1 MLLFWSKN
9 RERFVAKVVVFGE
22 DREPMIK
29 SPATRV
35 VKLASLPK
43 IDPKQE
49 EDRETRTTRTTST
62 NVCEARRRRC
72 REEEELLILYDK
84 DGN

>member
-1 MLLFWSKN
+1 MKLLFCSKN

-35 VKLASLPK
+35 VNLASLPK
-43 IDPKQE
+43 IERQ
-49 EDRETRTTRTTST
+49 DRSKT
-62 NVCEARRRRC
+62 RRRQRNNNKKNKKHKRLRSSKKTMS
-72 REEEELLILYDK
+72 REGRAFEFV
-84 DGN
+84 

>member
-1 MLLFWSKN
+1 MMLLFCSKN
-9 RERFVAKVVVFGE
+9 RERSVAKVVAFGE

-43 IDPKQE
+43 IERQ
-49 EDRETRTTRTTST
+49 DRFKT
-62 NVCEARRRRC
+62 RRRQRNMNKKHKHLRSSKNSMS
-72 REEEELLILYDK
+72 REGRGFDFV
-84 DGN
+84 